1 MAHESVGLIET
12 RGLVGAVGAA
22 DAAVKAGDVSLLPFE
37 LIGGGLVS
45 VKFCGDVAA
54 VKVAVQ
60 AGVEAAKDISKL
72 VSHNVIPS
80 PDTAISPL
88 LDSSSTTPEGAEA
101 ITENEEVGQNLSNL
115 SVTQLRQMVRQ
126 RSDSQLRGRHVSR
139 ANKQMLIEEL
149 QRLNNET
156 KE

>member
-1 MAHESVGLIET
+1 MGHESVGLIET

-60 AGVEAAKDISKL
+60 AGVEAAQDISKL
-72 VSHNVIPS
+72 VSHNVIPA
-80 PDTAISPL
+80 PDTAISQL

-101 ITENEEVGQNLSNL
+101 IAENEEISQNLYDL

-149 QRLNNET
+149 QRLNNES

>member
-1 MAHESVGLIET
+1 VGQESVGLIET

-22 DAAVKAGDVSLLPFE
+22 DAAVKAGDISLLPFE

-60 AGVEAAKDISKL
+60 AGAKAAQDISEL
-72 VSHNVIPS
+72 VSHNVIPA
-80 PDTAISPL
+80 PDVAISHL
-88 LDSSSTTPEGAEA
+88 LASSSITAEEP
-101 ITENEEVGQNLSNL
+101 IVEDEESNQNLDDF
-115 SVTQLRQMVRQ
+115 SVTQLRQFVRE
-126 RSDSQLRGRHVSR
+126 RSDSQLKGRHISR
-139 ANKQMLIEEL
+139 ANKQTLIDEL
-149 QRLNNET
+149 QRLNNKS